1 MGAGG
6 ESAAFR
12 ESGKKTRESGGRL
25 LSLVGGGE
33 EKRERNEEIITGG
46 KRSPFYSSEEV
57 AILLLLLLLL
67 GPGKKAQE
75 SNFDQ
80 TRPLG
85 GGKEGGRKEV
95 EVKENATGENLHQ
108 KGFSFSSFCFE
119 KAPEDTASIHAEN
132 TSPPPLLSCLSRTS
146 LV

>member
-6 ESAAFR
+6 ERAAFR

-33 EKRERNEEIITGG
+33 EKRERKEEIITGG
-46 KRSPFYSSEEV
+46 RRSPFYSSEEV

-85 GGKEGGRKEV
+85 GGKEGRKEGGR
-95 EVKENATGENLHQ
+95 GERKCNRR
-108 KGFSFSSFCFE
+108 KF
-119 KAPEDTASIHAEN
+119 ASKR
-132 TSPPPLLSCLSRTS
+132 LLLFF
-146 LV
+146 LLL